1 MFLSMRLPGMCTLPS
16 ARTFAGRTV
25 LRLRP
30 IGCTKAKDLIVPG
43 FWMAASLRN
52 RSRNFLPL
60 PIARPPN
67 VESTGKLV
75 ELTYTAAFLAGMIS
89 FLSPC
94 VLPLVPGFVGTMTG
108 LSAEQLQ
115 EDSTWHWRTILLN
128 AVLFVL
134 GFSVLFISLGAS
146 AGVVGRFL
154 SAHREWLNR
163 IAGAGIVFFGLVLL
177 GWLPIRFL
185 HRDIRFQREIRQS
198 KFRSFLLWL
207 AFAFC
212 WTPCAGPALVA
223 MLMMAATQNSVWR
236 GTSLLAVYSAGFGIP
251 FIFVALSLSR
261 FLTVFQRLRRHLL
274 WVERFAGAMLVSV
287 GVLLFFDKL
296 ADLAFYLSRFNRLVW

>member
-1 MFLSMRLPGMCTLPS
+1 
-16 ARTFAGRTV
+16 
-25 LRLRP
+25 
-30 IGCTKAKDLIVPG
+30 
-43 FWMAASLRN
+43 
-52 RSRNFLPL
+52 
-60 PIARPPN
+60 
-67 VESTGKLV
+67 V

-108 LSAEQLQ
+108 LSAKQLR
-115 EDSTWHWRTILLN
+115 EESTWHWRAILFN

-134 GFSVLFISLGAS
+134 GFSFLFISLGAS
-146 AGVVGRFL
+146 AGTVGRFL
-154 SAHREWLNR
+154 SAHRDWLNR

-185 HRDIRFQREIRQS
+185 HRDIRFQREIRQG
-198 KFRSFLLWL
+198 KVRSFLLGL
-207 AFAFC
+207 AFAFG
-212 WTPCAGPALVA
+212 WTPCAGPALAA
-223 MLMMAATQNSVWR
+223 MLMLAATQNSVWQ

-296 ADLAFYLSRFNRLVW
+296 ADFAFYLSRFNRLVW